1 MASHKEVDADG
12 EVADAVI
19 RGALSRLT
27 DLIDPSLWSE
37 TIRGILPARFLE
49 INLQAFQAGGR
60 WDNLCPSQVWCQC
73 CLSGLSR
80 LFSLKFWN

>member
-1 MASHKEVDADG
+1 MAGHKEVDADG

-37 TIRGILPARFLE
+37 TIREILPARFLE
-49 INLQAFQAGGR
+49 INLEAFQAGGEM
-60 WDNLCPSQVWCQC
+60 
-73 CLSGLSR
+73 G
-80 LFSLKFWN
+80 